1 MYSVMRSQNAPS
13 NVVSLYGS
21 THSAIRYNSKKSRQ
35 IVFAECLG
43 AGRVPVQVTST
54 GERPEQLVPPPCRR
68 GSVCRRRQ
76 SDGSNYFPIR
86 YKTLWRA
93 RWSARSA
100 ATGYS
105 RAAVAGRG
113 RSSICLLYTS
123 DAADDLL

>member
-1 MYSVMRSQNAPS
+1 MYSVMRSQNALS

-35 IVFAECLG
+35 IVFAERLG

-76 SDGSNYFPIR
+76 TDPRRQGGGTSCSGRSPVLVTCTGTR
-86 YKTLWRA
+86 PAPK
-93 RWSARSA
+93 RSA
-100 ATGYS
+100 
-105 RAAVAGRG
+105 
-113 RSSICLLYTS
+113 
-123 DAADDLL
+123 